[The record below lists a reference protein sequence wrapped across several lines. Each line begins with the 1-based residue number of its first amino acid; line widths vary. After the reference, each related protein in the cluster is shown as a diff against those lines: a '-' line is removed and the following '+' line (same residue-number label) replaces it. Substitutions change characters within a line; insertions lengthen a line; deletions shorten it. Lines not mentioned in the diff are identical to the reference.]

1 MARTKKIKVVFE
13 IELTEADHIASL
25 ATPEDP
31 VGAAA
36 THEERADR
44 VHAQTLLTALR
55 ADPTLH
61 AEFVRI
67 LALYS
72 LDIIGMNGG
81 FAGLA
86 NLRDLYSASLEVLRT
101 VVPQLPLAA
110 QAHYQQ
116 LMEDGLLS
124 EGTQPLYEAIQ
135 LTPLRLTVE

>member
-1 MARTKKIKVVFE
+1 MARTQKIKVVFE
-13 IELTEADHIASL
+13 IELTEADHIASPGG
-25 ATPEDP
+25 AEDP
-31 VGAAA
+31 AGAAT

-55 ADPTLH
+55 ANPTLY
-61 AEFVRI
+61 AEFVKT

-72 LDIIGMNGG
+72 LDILGMNQG

-86 NLRDLYSASLEVLRT
+86 NLRDIYSASLEVLRA
-101 VVPQLPLAA
+101 VVPQLPPAA

-124 EGTQPLYEAIQ
+124 EGTQPLYDAMQ